1 MSNRP
6 DGQAAIDTDKSPSI
20 VRWVLIAL
28 GALIGVIVVSLVIA
42 LIGGITGSEGI
53 ASAFRILR
61 DFFII
66 VLALQGILI
75 SVALVILVLQLTSL
89 INLLRNEIKP
99 LLDEA
104 RHTLVT
110 VRGTSEFVSK
120 NITSPV
126 IRVSSALAGARAFIN
141 ELAGIRRNV
150 SGDGSRASSNGRERE
165 QTR

>member
-6 DGQAAIDTDKSPSI
+6 DRPEALEAEKSSSI

-28 GALIGVIVVSLVIA
+28 GALIGVIVAALVIA
-42 LIGGITGSEGI
+42 LIGGITGSDGV

-75 SVALVILVLQLTSL
+75 SVAMIILVLQLTSL

-120 NITSPV
+120 NITTPV
-126 IRVSSALAGARAFIN
+126 IRVSSAVAGARAFLN

-150 SGDGSRASSNGRERE
+150 SADGARASSNGRERE
-165 QTR
+165 RTR

>member
-150 SGDGSRASSNGRERE
+150 SADGSRASSNGRERE
-165 QTR
+165 RTR